1 MFFNCINLVVNKT
14 LHKNIIF
21 IISYYIVKK
30 LYIGHEKIQTQSMI
44 IKLKLLENSSIKLLL
59 LIPGFQTNK
68 IIKKKESIPNHLNS
82 SKKINRINY

>member
-14 LHKNIIF
+14 LCENIIF
-21 IISYYIVKK
+21 TISYYIALWK
-30 LYIGHEKIQTQSMI
+30 IEHEKIQTQSMI